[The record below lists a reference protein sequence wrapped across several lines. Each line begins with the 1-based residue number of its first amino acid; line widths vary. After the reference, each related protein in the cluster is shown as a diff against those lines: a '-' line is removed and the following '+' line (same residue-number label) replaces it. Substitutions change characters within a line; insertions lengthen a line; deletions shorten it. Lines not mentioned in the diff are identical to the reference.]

1 MVDTK
6 LNYDFGYSVIGYD
19 KNNDV
24 FIKLSVYSEFNDAV
38 EEAKRVTSLSNSGRF
53 LKTLNGGQI
62 DWIEVYHNYELP
74 GEELM
79 WASYRDLKE
88 KENTEADRMR
98 YIINGK
104 RLTQINIEIEC
115 MDEDYTA
122 VFLVPENE
130 SDECYHK
137 LRSYILY
144 DERDPSEAAHQ
155 IDDVYYMCSIYDD
168 RIER

>member
-1 MVDTK
+1 MVDAN
-6 LNYDFGYSVIGYD
+6 LNYDFGYSVVGYE
-19 KNNDV
+19 KGNDV
-24 FIKLSVYSEFNDAV
+24 FIGFGEYSEFNDAV
-38 EEAKRVTSLSNSGRF
+38 KEAKRLTNLMNIGKLRRAD
-53 LKTLNGGQI
+53 NGHPI

-168 RIER
+168 RIAR